1 VSKCRSDIPTNAPIP
16 WKGLSLA
23 FIVALIGLALGSGC
37 KGDKSVFVELEQ
49 SRRIAAN
56 LRVQFNKAADA
67 SNRAV
72 MADTDEASIA
82 FARDAEQTSKRIE
95 NDVVAL
101 AGLLRSLQLPK
112 EIRLL
117 EEFKNHFS
125 EYLSLDRNMLGLAVE
140 NTNLKAQRL
149 SFGPLQ
155 EVANRFQNSL
165 ESIAS
170 TVASKDR
177 CRVEGLV
184 AKAALAVRE
193 MQVLHAPHIAER
205 EDSAMTRIEG
215 DLDRL
220 QVTADDAVTE
230 LSKLI
235 DAKAGEQIA
244 LAKKELDQFKGI
256 SRQIVVLSRRNS
268 NVRSL
273 DLALRTKLPLTATCD
288 DGLRVLQ
295 DALSNEGS
303 KATR

>member
-1 VSKCRSDIPTNAPIP
+1 MRSPAEFVSVP
-16 WKGLSLA
+16 WKGWFLA

-37 KGDKSVFVELEQ
+37 KGDKSVFMELEQ
-49 SRRIAAN
+49 SRQLIAN

-101 AGLLRSLQLPK
+101 AGLLRSRQLPK

-117 EEFKNHFS
+117 EEFNNHFS
-125 EYLSLDRNMLGLAVE
+125 EYLSLDRNILGLAVE

-149 SFGPLQ
+149 SFGPLR

-165 ESIAS
+165 ESIAG

-177 CRVEGLV
+177 CRVDGLV
-184 AKAALAVRE
+184 AKAMLAVRE
-193 MQVLHAPHIAER
+193 IQALHGPHIAER
-205 EDSAMTRIEG
+205 EDAAMTRIER

-220 QVTADDAVTE
+220 QVTADNAVAE

-235 DAKAGEQIA
+235 DTTAAEQIA
-244 LAKKELDQFKGI
+244 LAKKELDQFKEI

-273 DLALRTKLPLTATCD
+273 DLALRTRLPLTAACD

>member
-1 VSKCRSDIPTNAPIP
+1 M
-16 WKGLSLA
+16 
-23 FIVALIGLALGSGC
+23 
-37 KGDKSVFVELEQ
+37 ELEQ
-49 SRRIAAN
+49 SRQLIAN

-95 NDVVAL
+95 NDIVAL
-101 AGLLRSLQLPK
+101 AGLLRSRQLPK

-117 EEFKNHFS
+117 EEFNNHFS
-125 EYLSLDRNMLGLAVE
+125 EYLSLDRNILGLAVE

-149 SFGPLQ
+149 SFGPLR

-165 ESIAS
+165 ESIAG

-177 CRVEGLV
+177 CRVDGLV
-184 AKAALAVRE
+184 AKAMLAVRE
-193 MQVLHAPHIAER
+193 IQALHGPHIAER
-205 EDSAMTRIEG
+205 EDAAMTRIER

-220 QVTADDAVTE
+220 QVTADDAVAE
-230 LSKLI
+230 LSKPI
-235 DAKAGEQIA
+235 DTTAAEQTA
-244 LAKKELDQFKGI
+244 LAKKELDQFKEI
-256 SRQIVVLSRRNS
+256 SHQIVLLSRRNS

-273 DLALRTKLPLTATCD
+273 DLALRTKLPLTAACD

>member
-1 VSKCRSDIPTNAPIP
+1 M
-16 WKGLSLA
+16 
-23 FIVALIGLALGSGC
+23 
-37 KGDKSVFVELEQ
+37 ELEQ

-56 LRVQFNKAADA
+56 LRVQFNKSADA

-72 MADTDEASIA
+72 MADTDEVSIA
-82 FARDAEQTSKRIE
+82 FARDAEQTSKFIE

-101 AGLLRSLQLPK
+101 AGLLRSLQLPR

-117 EEFKNHFS
+117 QEFKNHFS
-125 EYLSLDRNMLGLAVE
+125 EYLSIDRNILGLAVE

-149 SFGPLQ
+149 SFGPLR
-155 EVANRFQNSL
+155 EVANRFQDSL
-165 ESIAS
+165 ESIAD
-170 TVASKDR
+170 TVGPKDR
-177 CRVEGLV
+177 CRVDGLV
-184 AKAALAVRE
+184 AKAKLAVRE
-193 MQVLHAPHIAER
+193 IQILHAPHIAEP
-205 EDSAMTRIEG
+205 EDAAMTRIEN
-215 DLDRL
+215 DLGKL
-220 QVTADDAVTE
+220 QVTADDSVAE

-235 DAKAGEQIA
+235 DAAAAEQIA
-244 LAKKELDQFKGI
+244 LAQKEFEQFKEI

-273 DLALRTKLPLTATCD
+273 NLALRTKLPLSAACD